1 MKVHDIKI
9 KPNFLADIVSGVKTF
24 EIRKNDRGYKK
35 GDILNLQ
42 EYENGEY
49 TGNELKVK
57 VTYIP
62 DFYLPDNYVV
72 MGIEL
77 IEEEAE

>member
-9 KPNFLADIVSGVKTF
+9 KPNFLADIVSGIKTF

-42 EYENGEY
+42 EYEDGEY
-49 TGNELKVK
+49 TGNVLKVK
-57 VTYIP
+57 VIYIP

-72 MGIEL
+72 MGIEPV
-77 IEEEAE
+77 